1 MNESN
6 PARAAARTAARTA
19 TGRLFYNGH
28 FYTGPG
34 YAASVLWAQGGRIRA
49 LGGPE
54 LLAAAPPE
62 LPRTD
67 LGGGWALPGFNDS
80 HLHLLDVGRGL
91 ASVDLFGASGPAD
104 IAARCAAFVRAH
116 AVPPGQ
122 AVYGNGW
129 NQDLFAGPHTLPTRA
144 DLDAAVPDH
153 PLLLDRVC
161 GHIMLC
167 NTAALRAAGIT
178 SQTPDPPGGGIDRG
192 PGGEPNG
199 LLRDNAVALVRPLL
213 PAETPAAC
221 AGRWRAAL
229 AHAAAHGLTSV
240 QTCDVRSR
248 DWPTVLAAL
257 EELDAQD
264 ALPLRL
270 TLQCAMDTPED
281 LQALWDAGYR
291 PGAHG
296 KRWKIGPLKLFLDGS
311 LGARTA
317 WLRGGYADAPGAH
330 GLCCLPMAEA
340 LALARKADAAGM
352 QVVAHAIGDGA
363 MEEMLDII
371 ETLNAPRGGANP
383 LRHGVVHCQVTAPGQ
398 WDRLAALGAGALVQ
412 PIFLDYDHTIVTAR
426 CGAALAGTSYAF
438 GDAVRRGLPVSYGTD
453 APVES
458 LDPLRNLY
466 AAVTRRPLSGGAPW
480 QPQQAVTRAQ
490 ALFCYTQGS
499 AWQEFAEAEKGRLA
513 PGLLADFTVLDRD
526 YFTVPEADIPRLR
539 VQATVT
545 GGQVVYRA

>member
-6 PARAAARTAARTA
+6 PARAAARTAP
-19 TGRLFYNGH
+19 GRLFYNGH

-104 IAARCAAFVRAH
+104 IAARCAAFVCAH

-129 NQDLFAGPHTLPTRA
+129 NQDLFAGPHALPTRA

-248 DWPTVLAAL
+248 DWTTVLAAL

-513 PGLLADFTVLDRD
+513 PGFLADFTVLDRD

>member
-6 PARAAARTAARTA
+6 PARAAARTAP
-19 TGRLFYNGH
+19 GRLFYNGH

-129 NQDLFAGPHTLPTRA
+129 NQDLFAGPHALPTRA

-317 WLRGGYADAPGAH
+317 WLRGGYSDAPGTH

-480 QPQQAVTRAQ
+480 QPQQGVTRAQ

-513 PGLLADFTVLDRD
+513 PGFLADFTVLDRD

>member
-6 PARAAARTAARTA
+6 PARAARTA

-129 NQDLFAGPHTLPTRA
+129 NQDLFAGPHALPTRA
-144 DLDAAVPDH
+144 DLDAVVPDH

-167 NTAALRAAGIT
+167 NTAALRAASIT

-270 TLQCAMDTPED
+270 TLQCAMDTPAD

-466 AAVTRRPLSGGAPW
+466 AAVTSRPLSGGAPW

-513 PGLLADFTVLDRD
+513 PGFLADFTVLDRD

>member
-6 PARAAARTAARTA
+6 PARAA

-221 AGRWRAAL
+221 ADRWRAAL

-340 LALARKADAAGM
+340 LALARKADAAGV

-513 PGLLADFTVLDRD
+513 PGFLADFTVLDRD

>member
-6 PARAAARTAARTA
+6 PARAAARTAP
-19 TGRLFYNGH
+19 GRLFYNGH

-270 TLQCAMDTPED
+270 TLQCAMDTPAD

>member
-6 PARAAARTAARTA
+6 PARAAARTAP
-19 TGRLFYNGH
+19 GRLFYNGH

-129 NQDLFAGPHTLPTRA
+129 NQDLFAGPHALPTRA

-192 PGGEPNG
+192 PGGGPNG

-513 PGLLADFTVLDRD
+513 PGFLADFTVLDRD

>member
-6 PARAAARTAARTA
+6 PARAAARTAP
-19 TGRLFYNGH
+19 GRLFYNGH

-178 SQTPDPPGGGIDRG
+178 SQTPDPPGGGIDRA

-270 TLQCAMDTPED
+270 TLQCAMDTPAD

-513 PGLLADFTVLDRD
+513 PGFLADFTVLDRD

>member
-6 PARAAARTAARTA
+6 PARAAARTAP
-19 TGRLFYNGH
+19 GRLFYNGH

-270 TLQCAMDTPED
+270 TLQCAMDTPAD

-317 WLRGGYADAPGAH
+317 WLRGGYADASGAH
-330 GLCCLPMAEA
+330 GLCCLPMAET
-340 LALARKADAAGM
+340 LVLARKADAAGM

-480 QPQQAVTRAQ
+480 QPQQGVTRAQ

-513 PGLLADFTVLDRD
+513 PGFLADFTVLDRD

>member
-6 PARAAARTAARTA
+6 PARAAARTA

-129 NQDLFAGPHTLPTRA
+129 NQDLFAGPHALPTRA

-317 WLRGGYADAPGAH
+317 WLRGGYADAPGTH

-513 PGLLADFTVLDRD
+513 PGFLADFTVLDRD

>member
-6 PARAAARTAARTA
+6 PARTAARTA

-129 NQDLFAGPHTLPTRA
+129 NQDLFAEPHTLPTRA

-270 TLQCAMDTPED
+270 TLQCAMDTPAD

-317 WLRGGYADAPGAH
+317 WLRGGYADASGAH

>member
-6 PARAAARTAARTA
+6 PARAAARTAP
-19 TGRLFYNGH
+19 GRLFYNGH

-67 LGGGWALPGFNDS
+67 LGGGWVLPGFNDS

-129 NQDLFAGPHTLPTRA
+129 NQDLFAGPHALPTRA

-480 QPQQAVTRAQ
+480 QPQQGVTRAQ

-513 PGLLADFTVLDRD
+513 PGFLADFTVLDRD

>member
-6 PARAAARTAARTA
+6 PARAAARTAP
-19 TGRLFYNGH
+19 GRLFYNGH

-129 NQDLFAGPHTLPTRA
+129 NQDLFAGPHALPTRA

-270 TLQCAMDTPED
+270 TLQCAMDTSAD

-513 PGLLADFTVLDRD
+513 PGFLADFTVLDRD

>member
-6 PARAAARTAARTA
+6 PARAAARTAP
-19 TGRLFYNGH
+19 GRLFYNGH

-270 TLQCAMDTPED
+270 TLQCAMDTPAD

-383 LRHGVVHCQVTAPGQ
+383 LRHGVVHCQVTTPGQ

-513 PGLLADFTVLDRD
+513 PGFLADFTVLDRD

>member
-6 PARAAARTAARTA
+6 PARTAARTA
-19 TGRLFYNGH
+19 PGRLFYNGH

-499 AWQEFAEAEKGRLA
+499 AWQEFAEAEKGCLA
-513 PGLLADFTVLDRD
+513 PGFLADFTVLDRD

>member
-6 PARAAARTAARTA
+6 PARTA

-28 FYTGPG
+28 FYTSPG

-91 ASVDLFGASGPAD
+91 ASVNLFGASGPAD

-129 NQDLFAGPHTLPTRA
+129 NQDLFAGPHALPTRA

-270 TLQCAMDTPED
+270 TLQCAMDTPAD

>member
-6 PARAAARTAARTA
+6 PARTAP
-19 TGRLFYNGH
+19 GRLFYNGH

-129 NQDLFAGPHTLPTRA
+129 NQDLFAGPHALPTRA
-144 DLDAAVPDH
+144 DLDTAVPDH

-513 PGLLADFTVLDRD
+513 PGFLADFTVLDRD

>member
-6 PARAAARTAARTA
+6 PARTAARTA
-19 TGRLFYNGH
+19 PGRLFYNGH

-34 YAASVLWAQGGRIRA
+34 YTASVLWAQGGRIRA

-129 NQDLFAGPHTLPTRA
+129 NQDLFAGPHALPTRA

>member
-6 PARAAARTAARTA
+6 PARAAARTA

-129 NQDLFAGPHTLPTRA
+129 NQDLFAGPHALPTRA

-270 TLQCAMDTPED
+270 TLQCAMDTPAD

-317 WLRGGYADAPGAH
+317 WLRGGYTDAPGAH

-513 PGLLADFTVLDRD
+513 PGFLADFTVLDRD

>member
-6 PARAAARTAARTA
+6 PARAAARTAP
-19 TGRLFYNGH
+19 GRLFYNGH

-317 WLRGGYADAPGAH
+317 WLRGGYADAPGTH

-513 PGLLADFTVLDRD
+513 PGFLADFTVLDRD

>member
-6 PARAAARTAARTA
+6 PARAAARTA

-129 NQDLFAGPHTLPTRA
+129 NQDLFAGPHALPTRA

-317 WLRGGYADAPGAH
+317 WLRGGYADTPGTH

-513 PGLLADFTVLDRD
+513 PGFLADFTVLDRD

>member
-6 PARAAARTAARTA
+6 PARTA

-129 NQDLFAGPHTLPTRA
+129 NQDLFAGPHALPTRA

-480 QPQQAVTRAQ
+480 QPQQGVTRAQ

-513 PGLLADFTVLDRD
+513 PGFLADFTVLDRD

>member
-6 PARAAARTAARTA
+6 PARTAARTA

-129 NQDLFAGPHTLPTRA
+129 NQDLFAGLHALPTRA

-383 LRHGVVHCQVTAPGQ
+383 LRHGVVHCQVTTPGQ

-513 PGLLADFTVLDRD
+513 PGFLADFTVLDRD

>member
-6 PARAAARTAARTA
+6 PARAARTA

-129 NQDLFAGPHTLPTRA
+129 NQDLFAGPHALPTRA

-270 TLQCAMDTPED
+270 TLQCAMDTPAD

-317 WLRGGYADAPGAH
+317 WLRGGYSDAPGTH

-513 PGLLADFTVLDRD
+513 PGFLADFTVLDRD

>member
-6 PARAAARTAARTA
+6 PARAAARTA

-129 NQDLFAGPHTLPTRA
+129 NQDLFAGPHALPTRA

-513 PGLLADFTVLDRD
+513 PGFLADFTVLDRD
-526 YFTVPEADIPRLR
+526 YFTVLEADIPRLR

>member
-6 PARAAARTAARTA
+6 PARAAARTA

-270 TLQCAMDTPED
+270 TLQCAMDTPAD

-330 GLCCLPMAEA
+330 GLSCLPMAEA

-383 LRHGVVHCQVTAPGQ
+383 LRHGVVHCQVTTPGQ

-426 CGAALAGTSYAF
+426 CGVALAGTSYAF

>member
-6 PARAAARTAARTA
+6 PARAAARTA

-129 NQDLFAGPHTLPTRA
+129 NQDLFAGPHALPTRA

-167 NTAALRAAGIT
+167 NTAALRAASIT

-526 YFTVPEADIPRLR
+526 YFTVLEADIPRLR

>member
-6 PARAAARTAARTA
+6 PARAAARTAP
-19 TGRLFYNGH
+19 GRLFYNGH

-129 NQDLFAGPHTLPTRA
+129 NQDLFAGLHALPTRA

-513 PGLLADFTVLDRD
+513 PDFLADFTVLDRD

>member
-6 PARAAARTAARTA
+6 PARAAARTAP
-19 TGRLFYNGH
+19 GRLFYNGH

-513 PGLLADFTVLDRD
+513 PGFLADFTVLDRD

>member
-6 PARAAARTAARTA
+6 PARAAARTAP
-19 TGRLFYNGH
+19 GRLFYNGH

-129 NQDLFAGPHTLPTRA
+129 NQDLFAGPHALPTRA
-144 DLDAAVPDH
+144 DLDAVVPDH

-513 PGLLADFTVLDRD
+513 PGFLADFTVLDRD

>member
-6 PARAAARTAARTA
+6 PARAAARAAP
-19 TGRLFYNGH
+19 GRLFYNGH

-167 NTAALRAAGIT
+167 NTAALCAAGIT

-499 AWQEFAEAEKGRLA
+499 AWNEFAEAEKGRLA
-513 PGLLADFTVLDRD
+513 PGFLADFTVLDRD

>member
-6 PARAAARTAARTA
+6 PARAAARTA

-129 NQDLFAGPHTLPTRA
+129 NQDLFAGPHALPTRA

-270 TLQCAMDTPED
+270 TLQCAMDTPAD

-513 PGLLADFTVLDRD
+513 PGFLADFTVLDRD

>member
-6 PARAAARTAARTA
+6 PARAAARTAS
-19 TGRLFYNGH
+19 GRLFYNGH

-513 PGLLADFTVLDRD
+513 PGFLADFTVLDRD

>member
-6 PARAAARTAARTA
+6 PARAAARTAP
-19 TGRLFYNGH
+19 GRLFYNGH

-270 TLQCAMDTPED
+270 TLQCAMDTPAD

-317 WLRGGYADAPGAH
+317 WLRGGYADAPGTH

-383 LRHGVVHCQVTAPGQ
+383 LRHGVVHCQVTGPGQ

-513 PGLLADFTVLDRD
+513 PGFLADFTVLDRD

>member
-6 PARAAARTAARTA
+6 PARTAARTA
-19 TGRLFYNGH
+19 PGRLFYNGH

-129 NQDLFAGPHTLPTRA
+129 NQDLFAGPHALPTRA

-270 TLQCAMDTPED
+270 TLQCAMDTPAD

-513 PGLLADFTVLDRD
+513 PGFLADFTVLDRD

>member
-6 PARAAARTAARTA
+6 PARAAARTAP
-19 TGRLFYNGH
+19 GRLFYNGH

-248 DWPTVLAAL
+248 DWLTVLAAL

-513 PGLLADFTVLDRD
+513 PGFLADFTVLDRD

>member
-6 PARAAARTAARTA
+6 PARAAARTA

-34 YAASVLWAQGGRIRA
+34 YTASVLWAQGGRIRA

-129 NQDLFAGPHTLPTRA
+129 NQDLFAGPHALPTRA

-270 TLQCAMDTPED
+270 TLQCAMDTPAD

-296 KRWKIGPLKLFLDGS
+296 KRWKIGTLKLFLDGS

-513 PGLLADFTVLDRD
+513 PGFLADFTVLDRD

>member
-6 PARAAARTAARTA
+6 PARTAARTA
-19 TGRLFYNGH
+19 PGRLFYNGH

-67 LGGGWALPGFNDS
+67 LGGGWVLPGFNDS

-383 LRHGVVHCQVTAPGQ
+383 LRHGVVHCQVTTPGQ

-513 PGLLADFTVLDRD
+513 PGFLADFTVLDRD

>member
-6 PARAAARTAARTA
+6 PARAAARTAP
-19 TGRLFYNGH
+19 GRLFYNGH

-129 NQDLFAGPHTLPTRA
+129 NQDLFAGPHALPTRA

-178 SQTPDPPGGGIDRG
+178 SQTSDPPGGGIDRG

-270 TLQCAMDTPED
+270 TLQCAMDTSAD

-513 PGLLADFTVLDRD
+513 PGFLADFTVLDRD

>member
-6 PARAAARTAARTA
+6 PARTAARTA
-19 TGRLFYNGH
+19 PGRLFYNGH

>member
-6 PARAAARTAARTA
+6 PARAAARTA

-317 WLRGGYADAPGAH
+317 WLRGGYADTPGTH

-480 QPQQAVTRAQ
+480 QPQQGVTRAQ

-513 PGLLADFTVLDRD
+513 PGFLADFTVLDRD